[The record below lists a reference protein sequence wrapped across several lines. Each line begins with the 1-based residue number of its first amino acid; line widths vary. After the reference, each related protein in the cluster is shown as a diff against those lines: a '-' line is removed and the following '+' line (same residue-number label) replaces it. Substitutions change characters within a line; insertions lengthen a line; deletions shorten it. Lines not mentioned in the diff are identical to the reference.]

1 MASVEQDSKQ
11 PSTREQYWRDRILQ
25 WQASGQ
31 TVRVFCGEHSL
42 SEPSFY
48 SWRRTITLRDQPQPT
63 VEQTDGTIPQPKF
76 RPDKPAVRPTFVPV
90 HVIPP
95 PADTT
100 PPDAAGLEL
109 VIGAGR
115 VVRVSPRFD
124 AATLRRLLTVLEE
137 PPSC

>member
-1 MASVEQDSKQ
+1 MASVEPDSKQ

-48 SWRRTITLRDQPQPT
+48 SWRRTITLRDRRATSGAADGSAPQSAARH
-63 VEQTDGTIPQPKF
+63 EDRTD
-76 RPDKPAVRPTFVPV
+76 RPAFLPVR
-90 HVIPP
+90 VISS

-100 PPDAAGLEL
+100 PSDAAGLEL
-109 VIGAGR
+109 VIGSRR
-115 VVRVSPRFD
+115 VVRVLPGFD